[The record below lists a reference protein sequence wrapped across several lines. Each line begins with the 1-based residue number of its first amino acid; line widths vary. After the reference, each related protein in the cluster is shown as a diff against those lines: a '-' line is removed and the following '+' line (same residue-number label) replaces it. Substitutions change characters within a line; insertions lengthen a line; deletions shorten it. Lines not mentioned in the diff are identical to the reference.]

1 MCTKQRFTIHGTIF
15 TYNTHGSLNNRWS
28 FPDIIRVTTDINELS
43 VIHSA
48 YSKSAPGNRQLPK
61 HSKKLTPSFIK
72 VLNYYTGS
80 WNSLKSRNQAQNI
93 NSDISKKHVERFL
106 FVQYEKH
113 RKNTYSRRPK
123 VDLCF
128 IFKVHLNSK

>member
-1 MCTKQRFTIHGTIF
+1 M
-15 TYNTHGSLNNRWS
+15 
-28 FPDIIRVTTDINELS
+28 TTDINELS

-106 FVQYEKH
+106 FVEYEKH
-113 RKNTYSRRPK
+113 CKNT
-123 VDLCF
+123 
-128 IFKVHLNSK
+128 